1 MSAVVSATT
10 RFDSQSRSLKNSSG
24 AFLHKAHLLLAEAIE
39 FRRESRYDLALEA
52 AYQAALRTAAAR
64 IAQSP
69 VAKRKRKPTSAW
81 EQLRM
86 VGEIEA
92 QWAQL
97 FSGYSTF
104 RSRVGSGIETTVPLE
119 RVTTLITQVGKFLD
133 DVEMSLDDTPV
144 AA

>member
-10 RFDSQSRSLKNSSG
+10 RFNSQPRKTKNNSG
-24 AFLHKAHLLLAEAIE
+24 EFLHKAHLLLAEAIE
-39 FRRESRYDLALEA
+39 FQREGRCDLALEA

-69 VAKRKRKPTSAW
+69 VAARKRKPTSAW

-86 VGEIEA
+86 VGESEA
-92 QWAQL
+92 EWAKF

-104 RSRVGSGIETTVPLE
+104 RSRVGSGIETKVPVE
-119 RVTTLITQVGKFLD
+119 RVTMLISQVGSFLD
-133 DVEMSLDDTPV
+133 DVEMNTDDTL
-144 AA
+144 AAA